1 LSNQELNISAK
12 PFHVTSAH
20 LQVIA
25 NLRIAI
31 LIPTYN
37 NAATLGKVIQSL
49 AAYQPHVIVVNDGST
64 DGTAQIL
71 DGFSDLQ
78 RVEYMPNKGK
88 GIALREGF
96 AYALRKGYD
105 YVITMDADGQ
115 HFATDIPVFLEKL
128 EEEKNA
134 LMIGARNLQQENMP
148 GKNTF
153 ANKFS
158 NFWFYVETGIKAPD
172 TQSGYR
178 LYPLYLM
185 HDMRFWCTKYE
196 FEIEVLVRCAWRGI
210 KIDWVPIQVYYPPAE
225 ERVSHFRP
233 LRDFSR
239 ISVLNTI
246 LVLITFLYIKPRNF
260 FRFLIK
266 GDNWKKMWHEQLL
279 NKQESNWKKSLSIGL
294 GIFMGIIPLWG
305 FQMMIAIL
313 LSVLFRLNKVLVIIA
328 ANISIPPMIPLII
341 FGSFLTGRIWVGTD
355 ATGIIFSRNLT
366 LEDVQNNILQYIY
379 GSITLAVL
387 AGLFAVLCSY
397 VLLAVF
403 RKKAVSH

>member
-1 LSNQELNISAK
+1 MAK
-12 PFHVTSAH
+12 
-20 LQVIA
+20 
-25 NLRIAI
+25 LRIAI
-31 LIPTYN
+31 LVPTYN
-37 NAATLGKVIQSL
+37 NATTLGTVL
-49 AAYQPHVIVVNDGST
+49 DALTDYHPHVIVVNDGST
-64 DGTAQIL
+64 DGTAQLL
-71 DGFSDLQ
+71 DGFPGLH
-78 RVEYMPNKGK
+78 RVEYRQNKGK

-96 AYALRKGYD
+96 AYALKQGYD

-115 HFATDIPVFLEKL
+115 HFASDIAVFLDRL
-128 EEEKNA
+128 DEEKDA

-185 HDMRFWCTKYE
+185 QDMRFWCTKYE

-210 KIDWVPIQVYYPPAE
+210 KIDWVPIQVYYPPAA

-246 LVLITFLYIKPRNF
+246 LVLITFLYIKPRDF

-279 NKQESNWKKSLSIGL
+279 NKQESNWKKALSIGL

-341 FGSFLTGRIWVGTD
+341 FFSLQTGRMWVGKD
-355 ATGIIFSRNLT
+355 ATGIIFSRNLSMQDIHDN
-366 LEDVQNNILQYIY
+366 LVQYIY
-379 GSITLAVL
+379 GSVTLAVL

-397 VLLAVF
+397 VLLMIF
-403 RKKAVSH
+403 RKEKESYEL